1 MKFDELEKKLKEADE
16 ADVIATAILYI
27 RNDTQN
33 ILASYKAIHAMA
45 TRIMPFLVTDVV
57 LTAILLAL
65 VIAQIIVPQ

>member
-1 MKFDELEKKLKEADE
+1 MRFDELEKKLKEADE

-33 ILASYKAIHAMA
+33 ILENYKAIHAMA

-57 LTAILLAL
+57 LTAMLLAL
-65 VIAQIIVPQ
+65 VIVQLIVPQ